1 MKLSNNT
8 KIMQTLNSKLL
19 FNVDI
24 EENYVNEIIASD
36 DFTCINYIY
45 HINNL
50 IKYKNVDILKH
61 KQIFYKNQSVFDS
74 LKILNGF
81 TFNKDILFDKDNCI
95 ASHTSCI
102 NIIERIIKYGK
113 FKNNNLYDM
122 NDNLLTKML
131 LLNIFETSINEKHDI
146 DSKSNEILN
155 LYLSIITYNQ
165 FPNDIDNSGYFRI
178 SYIYDT
184 YIKNEKEILDK
195 FEEKTGYSVKNY
207 LLFLKL
213 FLLLGTYSN
222 PLISTGIFKD
232 CPDAIQIKKCI
243 SDHLFNLKSKEE
255 KNQIL
260 INSYIPSQIL
270 IDKPLI
276 MIEDKYLTLNP
287 KFLID
292 RIHDIFFTKIKRT
305 LNNNAIY
312 QKRFYGPLI
321 ENYCRDIAK
330 QMVKKSN
337 FKFYTF
343 IDEFEY
349 EINNNIIKSSDFYIT
364 YNDITIIFEIK
375 STKRF
380 EETTIETDIEG
391 KEKFIEEE
399 INEKIKKPLK
409 QIEKRLNEVQ
419 QLNCTLYP
427 NIPLDKIQKSNK
439 FYYVVVSDESIT
451 NNFKIYNEYLT
462 KLNIKYSHCL
472 PLYLNIAEFEFL
484 MMSLCKRKKTIDI
497 VIDYYHKHYYNSN
510 FIDMIMKDRKTFKF
524 NRLDIFNND
533 AYLDEI
539 KSILK

>member
-8 KIMQTLNSKLL
+8 TIMQALNSKLL

-24 EENYVNEIIASD
+24 EEAYVNEIIASD
-36 DFTCINYIY
+36 DFPCINYIY
-45 HINNL
+45 HLNSL
-50 IKYKNVDILKH
+50 IKYKNIDIFKH
-61 KQIFYKNQSVFDS
+61 KQIFYENQSVFDS

-81 TFNKDILFDKDNCI
+81 NFNIDILFDEENCI
-95 ASHTSCI
+95 ASHPSCI

-113 FKNNNLYDM
+113 FKNNNFYEMDEV
-122 NDNLLTKML
+122 LLTKML
-131 LLNIFETSINEKHDI
+131 LLNIFETSINEKYDI

-184 YIKNEKEILDK
+184 YIKNEKEILEK
-195 FEEKTGYSVKNY
+195 FEKRAGYSVKNY

-213 FLLLGTYSN
+213 FLLLGTHNN
-222 PLISTGIFKD
+222 PFIAPDIFKD

-260 INSYIPSQIL
+260 INSYIPSQVL

-276 MIEDKYLTLNP
+276 MIENKYLTLNP

-292 RIHDIFFTKIKRT
+292 RIHDVFFRKIKKT
-305 LNNNAIY
+305 LDNNAIY
-312 QKRFYGPLI
+312 NKQFYGPLL
-321 ENYCRDIAK
+321 ENYCRDIAR
-330 QMVKKSN
+330 QFVKKSN

-349 EINNNIIKSSDFYIT
+349 NIDNNVIKSSDFYIT

-375 STKRF
+375 ATKRF
-380 EETTIETDIEG
+380 EETTIETNIEG

-399 INEKIKKPLK
+399 INVKIKKPLK
-409 QIEKRLNEVQ
+409 QIEKRLDEIR
-419 QLNCTLYP
+419 QLDCTLYP
-427 NIPLDKIQKSNK
+427 DIPLDKIQQSKK
-439 FYYVVVSDESIT
+439 FYYVIVSDESIT
-451 NNFKIYNEYLT
+451 NNYKIYNEYLT

-472 PLYLNIAEFEFL
+472 PLYLNVAEFEFL
-484 MMSLCKRKKTIDI
+484 MMSLYKRKKPIDI
-497 VIDYYHKHYYNSN
+497 VIDYYHKNYYNSN
-510 FIDMIMKDRKTFKF
+510 FIDMIMKNRKTFKF

-539 KSILK
+539 KNILK